1 MLKDIDV
8 KTIQIK
14 KLKSLNVLVT
24 NIHNLYSVTVDSIA
38 EYVRYFGVDDNC
50 KIVTEYFHSNT
61 DTLLVVGSCY
71 NLPCYSLPVSGF
83 DCVNIFRGA

>member
-8 KTIQIK
+8 KTIRIK
-14 KLKSLNVLVT
+14 KLKSLNILAT
-24 NIHNLYSVTVDSIA
+24 NKHDIYSVTVDSIS
-38 EYVRYFGVDDNC
+38 EYVKYFGVDDNYRL
-50 KIVTEYFHSNT
+50 VTGYFHSNT

-71 NLPCYSLPVSGF
+71 SVPVSGF

>member
-14 KLKSLNVLVT
+14 ELKSLNILVT
-24 NIHNLYSVTVDSIA
+24 NKHNLYSVTVDSIS
-38 EYVRYFGVDDNC
+38 EYVEYFGVDDNY
-50 KIVTEYFHSNT
+50 KLVTDYFQSNT
-61 DTLLVVGSCY
+61 DTLLVVGSY
-71 NLPCYSLPVSGF
+71 YSLPVSGF

>member
-8 KTIQIK
+8 KTIRIK
-14 KLKSLNVLVT
+14 ELKSLNILVT
-24 NIHNLYSVTVDSIA
+24 NKHNLYSATVDSIA
-38 EYVRYFGVDDNC
+38 EYVRYFGVDDNY
-50 KIVTEYFHSNT
+50 KFVTEYFQSNI

-71 NLPCYSLPVSGF
+71 SVPVSGF

>member
-8 KTIQIK
+8 ETIQIK
-14 KLKSLNVLVT
+14 KPTSLNILVT
-24 NIHNLYSVTVDSIA
+24 NKHNLYSVTVDSIS
-38 EYVRYFGVDDNC
+38 EYVRYFGVDDNY
-50 KIVTEYFHSNT
+50 KLVTEYFQYNI

-71 NLPCYSLPVSGF
+71 SVPVSGF

>member
-14 KLKSLNVLVT
+14 KLKSLNILVT
-24 NIHNLYSVTVDSIA
+24 NNHNLFSVAVDSIA
-38 EYVRYFGVDDNC
+38 DYVKYFGVDDNY
-50 KIVTEYFHSNT
+50 KLLTNYFHSTT

-71 NLPCYSLPVSGF
+71 SIPVSGF

>member
-8 KTIQIK
+8 KMIQIK
-14 KLKSLNVLVT
+14 KLKSLNILVT
-24 NIHNLYSVTVDSIA
+24 NKHDIYSVTVDSIA
-38 EYVRYFGVDDNC
+38 EYVRYFGVDDNY
-50 KIVTEYFHSNT
+50 KFVTEYFQSNI

-71 NLPCYSLPVSGF
+71 SVPVSGF

>member
-14 KLKSLNVLVT
+14 KLKSLNILVT
-24 NIHNLYSVTVDSIA
+24 NKHDIYSVTVDSIA
-38 EYVRYFGVDDNC
+38 EYVRYFGVDDNY
-50 KIVTEYFHSNT
+50 KFVTEYFQSNI

-71 NLPCYSLPVSGF
+71 SVPVSGF

>member
-14 KLKSLNVLVT
+14 KLKSLNILVT
-24 NIHNLYSVTVDSIA
+24 NKHNLYSVTVDSIS
-38 EYVRYFGVDDNC
+38 EYVRYFGVDDNY
-50 KIVTEYFHSNT
+50 KFVTEYFQSNI

-71 NLPCYSLPVSGF
+71 SVPVSGF
-83 DCVNIFRGA
+83 DCVNIFRGI